1 MKTKI
6 KKDRNLDLTPEQ
18 VALKGAKKKIWYA
31 VLFIVLSAVCFLI
44 AFLVYGKATEGYVAY
59 LVLGIGFAVIFA
71 ALLAYALFEIR
82 RLTRDRKISK

>member
-6 KKDRNLDLTPEQ
+6 KKDKDLDLTPEQ
-18 VALKGAKKKIWYA
+18 VAMKGAKKKILYA

-59 LVLGIGFAVIFA
+59 LVLGVGFALVFV
-71 ALLAYALFEIR
+71 ALLVYSLLEIR
-82 RLTRDRKISK
+82 RLNRDRTSQN